1 MFRVSVVKDVLQMRL
16 AVTGVV
22 NTFIWLMCSVLQTES
37 GKKKTSDW
45 LMDFSL
51 PLLSHLMPL

>member
-22 NTFIWLMCSVLQTES
+22 NTFIWLMCSVLQTSSRFTVNLE
-37 GKKKTSDW
+37 KKKRLTG
-45 LMDFSL
+45 
-51 PLLSHLMPL
+51 